1 MATASRRFDLVS
13 LARKAWARRVALLGF
28 HLAVGAI
35 ATAVVFL
42 LPPWY
47 AARVTLVPAPREGL
61 SLEVPGSL
69 LPGTS
74 LRLGAGPAPQDQLA
88 MVLASRTIADSLVT
102 RFDLVRRWNASSREQ
117 ARLMLVAHRTVE
129 VPRPGEVVIAVEA
142 RDPALARDLAA
153 GFVDLAAS
161 ESLRLRRALQLAHP
175 PDIDPPAFAVLD
187 AATLPGIPARPRR
200 ALTIVLALAL
210 AMAGSLVT
218 LHFEDEERRSWLLWQ
233 PKVTRGGRGAAER
246 KAA

>member
-1 MATASRRFDLVS
+1 MAPAPRRFDVVS

-28 HLAVGAI
+28 HLAAGAI
-35 ATAVVFL
+35 ATGVVFL
-42 LPPWY
+42 LPRWY
-47 AARVTLVPAPREGL
+47 VASVTLVPAPRDGF

-74 LRLGAGPAPQDQLA
+74 LRLGAGPTPQDQLA
-88 MVLASRTIADSLVT
+88 MVLASRAVADSLVR
-102 RFDLVRRWNASSREQ
+102 RFDLVRRWNASGREE
-117 ARLMLVAHRTVE
+117 ARLMLVAHRTVKA
-129 VPRPGEVVIAVEA
+129 PRSGEVVLAVEA

-153 GFVDLAAS
+153 GCVDLAAS
-161 ESLRLRRALQLAHP
+161 ESLRLRSALQMTHA
-175 PDIDPPAFAVLD
+175 PDIDPPPFAVLD

-200 ALTIVLALAL
+200 AATIALALAL
-210 AMAGSLVT
+210 AMAGSLVA

-233 PKVTRGGRGAAER
+233 PKVTRAVRAAER